1 MLGKGFE
8 IYALLWGGLIVLIVI
23 GVICGLIELLI
34 GVILIIRSIKKNN
47 LKIEDSNGYC
57 TNCGKMLNTDSKYCT
72 NCGKKK

>member
-8 IYALLWGGLIVLIVI
+8 IYAGLWGGLIVLIII

-34 GVILIIRSIKKNN
+34 GIIFIVKSSKKSDTEVSDDY
-47 LKIEDSNGYC
+47 KYC

-72 NCGKKK
+72 NCGKKR